1 MTSNFQGFIFFSLVE
16 LAVVG
21 HVDKLAM
28 KEKKK
33 HEERV
38 EEVRRKKSTRAELLN
53 NYGKIDNR

>member
-1 MTSNFQGFIFFSLVE
+1 MSSFQGFIFFSLVE

>member
-1 MTSNFQGFIFFSLVE
+1 M
-16 LAVVG
+16 AVVG

-38 EEVRRKKSTRAELLN
+38 EEVRRKKSTRAELLS